1 MSVKIHQVKPGIV
14 LTDAAK
20 QHIMAYLEKK
30 SPSIGVRF
38 SVKKTGCSGLSYV
51 VEYVD
56 FLPGDDLVF
65 PLSQNHQVF
74 VDKQSY
80 PVLQGV
86 TVDCVK
92 DQFGSK
98 LIFQNPNKKGECGC
112 GESFTV

>member
-1 MSVKIHQVKPGIV
+1 MNVNVHHAKPGV
-14 LTDAAK
+14 MLTDAAK
-20 QHIMAYLEKK
+20 QHIMVYLEKK
-30 SPSIGVRF
+30 SSSLGVRF

-56 FLPGDDLVF
+56 FLPQDDLAF
-65 PLSQNHQVF
+65 PLSQAYQVF
-74 VDKQSY
+74 VDKPSY

-112 GESFTV
+112 GESFIV